1 MKKVIL
7 SIALAMMSVSAMF
20 AQSEE
25 FKYGLGNRIGIG
37 VGAGTEGIGVDVS
50 TCFNKQ
56 IFWCKSRF
64 ELYARY

>member
-25 FKYGLGNRIGIG
+25 FKYGW
-37 VGAGTEGIGVDVS
+37 VTE
-50 TCFNKQ
+50 
-56 IFWCKSRF
+56 
-64 ELYARY
+64 